1 MPTDWWAG
9 LGYNLKKDHPV
20 VFDEATGKM
29 TIIRIYIYY
38 KIIQM

>member
-1 MPTDWWAG
+1 LIHHFKTDHA
-9 LGYNLKKDHPV
+9 V

-29 TIIRIYIYY
+29 TIIRIYFYY